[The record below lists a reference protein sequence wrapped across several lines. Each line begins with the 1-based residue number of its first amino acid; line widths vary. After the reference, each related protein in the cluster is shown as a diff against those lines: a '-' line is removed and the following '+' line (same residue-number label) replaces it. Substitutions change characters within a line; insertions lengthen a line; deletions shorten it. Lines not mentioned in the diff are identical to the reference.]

1 MTVIVTSLTQAAPF
15 EPQAFTC
22 RTCVPVDDEML
33 LLMVCPEITV
43 VSLLLSNDHPID
55 FTAVEEQTDAEA
67 ESVKG
72 DDTVESVAGLLTVMP
87 ASAGS
92 ESVRIAEHVTV
103 RFLKSFIVFLCD
115 LKAQISPTPH

>member
-1 MTVIVTSLTQAAPF
+1 
-15 EPQAFTC
+15 
-22 RTCVPVDDEML
+22 
-33 LLMVCPEITV
+33 
-43 VSLLLSNDHPID
+43 
-55 FTAVEEQTDAEA
+55 VEEQTDAEA

-72 DDTVESVAGLLTVMP
+72 DDTVESAAGLLTVMP

-92 ESVRIAEHVTV
+92 ESVRTAEHVTV